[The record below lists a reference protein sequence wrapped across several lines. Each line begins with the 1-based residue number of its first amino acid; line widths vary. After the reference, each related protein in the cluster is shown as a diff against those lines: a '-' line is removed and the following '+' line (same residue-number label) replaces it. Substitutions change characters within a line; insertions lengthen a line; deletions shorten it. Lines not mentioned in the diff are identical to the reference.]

1 VKEKMSMSEE
11 KLVYKPSD
19 AVKMKA
25 TIRRMED
32 YKELY
37 QRSLNDPEK
46 FWGELA
52 EQLDWSSDDRPSL
65 QIQPLQYGLSDQ
77 SQTVRPLRSL
87 PFLLFELRQE

>member
-1 VKEKMSMSEE
+1 MKEKMSMSEE

-37 QRSLNDPEK
+37 QRSLNDP
-46 FWGELA
+46 
-52 EQLDWSSDDRPSL
+52 
-65 QIQPLQYGLSDQ
+65 
-77 SQTVRPLRSL
+77 
-87 PFLLFELRQE
+87 